1 MPKKLVFVMKVMNGG
16 GAERVI
22 SLLTSAAVNRGSD
35 VTLLITHQKKQ
46 DSVLGDIDSG
56 VKVISLPDEACKQ
69 KTSAFLPKLIML
81 FARLLGKLGFKEK
94 SSVLKYL
101 SRNYGSVNWLKKY
114 FRKHSDASVVAF
126 LYDSIFYSL
135 LSVTKKNKL
144 IISERGDPCQSL
156 SSKTTVAFLKN
167 EFQKA
172 DGVVFQ
178 SPDVQ
183 KWYLENTSVKGTVIF
198 NPVKPDLPEPY
209 CGERKKRIVNFCR
222 ISAQKNLL
230 MLVDAFALFHKDFPD
245 YELDIIGDAVGNG
258 VDGYIKA
265 VNEQIKNN
273 CCENCIHIL
282 PSRKD
287 IHEYIKGYAMFVSS
301 SDFEGMSNSM
311 LEAMAPRMKNEV
323 QLPLCVR
330 IGMSHVATSVPKT
343 ADAPPNPANEPTV
356 LPVWKSLTSVWMLV
370 ITNWKPPRMKAI
382 STTAIIADWAIA
394 AKIILGTITQ
404 LPTMI
409 AVLRAKLTDL
419 PRLISKPENQPPAIE
434 PTAAPT

>member
-56 VKVISLPDEACKQ
+56 VQVISLPDEARKQ

-94 SSVLKYL
+94 SSVLKYH
-101 SRNYGSVNWLKKY
+101 SRNYSSVSWLKKY

-183 KWYLENTSVKGTVIF
+183 KWYLENTPVKGTVIF

-287 IHEYIKGYAMFVSS
+287 IHEYIKDYAMFVSS

-311 LEAMAPRMKNEV
+311 LEAMALGLPVICTDCPAGGARAVIRNGENGILTPVGDANALYLAMKNLAENPEFAETLGKNAV
-323 QLPLCVR
+323 KIRTEQ
-330 IGMSHVATSVPKT
+330 SV
-343 ADAPPNPANEPTV
+343 E
-356 LPVWKSLTSVWMLV
+356 
-370 ITNWKPPRMKAI
+370 
-382 STTAIIADWAIA
+382 
-394 AKIILGTITQ
+394 KIIEKWMD
-404 LPTMI
+404 MI
-409 AVLRAKLTDL
+409 
-419 PRLISKPENQPPAIE
+419 NG
-434 PTAAPT
+434 

>member
-56 VKVISLPDEACKQ
+56 VQVISLPDEARKQ

-167 EFQKA
+167 EFPKA

-183 KWYLENTSVKGTVIF
+183 KWYLENTPVKGTVIF

-287 IHEYIKGYAMFVSS
+287 IHEYIKDYAMFVSS

-311 LEAMAPRMKNEV
+311 LEAMALGLPVICTDCPAGGARAVIRNGENGILTPVGDANALYLAMKNLAENPEFAEV
-323 QLPLCVR
+323 LGKNAVKIRTEQ
-330 IGMSHVATSVPKT
+330 SV
-343 ADAPPNPANEPTV
+343 E
-356 LPVWKSLTSVWMLV
+356 
-370 ITNWKPPRMKAI
+370 
-382 STTAIIADWAIA
+382 
-394 AKIILGTITQ
+394 KIIEKWMDIING
-404 LPTMI
+404 
-409 AVLRAKLTDL
+409 
-419 PRLISKPENQPPAIE
+419 
-434 PTAAPT
+434 